1 MGSNSAE
8 INAGSVGNGYVD
20 RSIVALGERET
31 LVWTLAVLAALGDV
45 VTTAYGLQVGLT
57 EGNPVMHALIAQ
69 SGIMG
74 LVGSKLLV
82 IGLAFAIGTAVFD
95 DNRRVVVPLGLAI
108 PWLLV
113 TATNAILL
121 TA

>member
-1 MGSNSAE
+1 
-8 INAGSVGNGYVD
+8 VGGGIID

-31 LVWTLAVLAALGDV
+31 FVWMLAVLAALGDV
-45 VTTAYGLQVGLT
+45 VTTAYGLQVGLS
-57 EGNPVMHALIAQ
+57 EGNPIMHALITQ
-69 SGIMG
+69 SGMFG

-113 TATNAILL
+113 TATNAVLL

>member
-1 MGSNSAE
+1 MSSGSAGINSGA
-8 INAGSVGNGYVD
+8 VGEGIID

-31 LVWTLAVLAALGDV
+31 IVWGLAILAALGDV
-45 VTTAYGLQVGLT
+45 VTTAYGLQVGLS
-57 EGNPVMHALIAQ
+57 EGNPIMHAMISQ
-69 SGIMG
+69 SGILG

-82 IGLAFAIGTAVFD
+82 IALAFAIGTMVFD

-113 TATNAILL
+113 TATNAMLL